1 VHVKNYHFAYI
12 NDCHLATS
20 STTAMNPSTNMAST
34 TYTSMTTTT
43 TAATQQ
49 TSSQCYDCSG
59 PDCGKEGSTLSMG
72 CPTCMVHRNADDQ
85 SKTSRIIE
93 KTLLL

>member
-1 VHVKNYHFAYI
+1 
-12 NDCHLATS
+12 
-20 STTAMNPSTNMAST
+20 M
-34 TYTSMTTTT
+34 MTTTPSTMVTAT
-43 TAATQQ
+43 TTQQ

-59 PDCGKEGSTLSMG
+59 PDCGKEGSTLSMS

-93 KTLLL
+93 KSLLL